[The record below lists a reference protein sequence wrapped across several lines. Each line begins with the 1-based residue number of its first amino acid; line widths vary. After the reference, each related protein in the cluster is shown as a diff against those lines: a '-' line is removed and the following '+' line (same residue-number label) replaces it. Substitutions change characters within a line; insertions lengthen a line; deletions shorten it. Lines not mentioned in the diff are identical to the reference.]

1 MPVLRSFVIAFTT
14 AAALAA
20 AGAPRAL
27 ADIDFVAMP
36 GYAGVELDDDAA
48 TRLDLVRDGVVIAS
62 SDEGVISV
70 DELDVGDVA
79 RAYVGDTPAGSAT
92 YDGTPVLN
100 DVCVG
105 SSTFTA
111 TRAPTATFE
120 FAGAFSDN
128 ALDPATGTWDS
139 NPTARITLDRALA
152 DGDVAMVAVG
162 RDDLDPPVFSM
173 RMQPAVTC
181 TGAPTKPKP
190 TPTATPTPGAPGT
203 NPGTEPKSPAPKPT
217 FAAAVKATGAALAHL
232 KLAHRA
238 RVSLPFAFPEPGKAE
253 LRIVAHGRTIAVG
266 SRTAA
271 GAAKVTLRL
280 SPAGRRLLQRTPHL
294 KVTLKAVFT
303 SSRAGATPQRAST
316 KVTLTGSSSRA

>member
-20 AGAPRAL
+20 AGAPAAL
-27 ADIDFVAMP
+27 ADISFVVMP
-36 GYAGVELDDDAA
+36 GYAGVQLDDDAA

-62 SDEGVISV
+62 SEEGVISV
-70 DELDVGDVA
+70 DELEVGDVA

-92 YDGTPVLN
+92 YDGTPVLR

-105 SSTFTA
+105 NSVFTA
-111 TRAPTATFE
+111 TRAPAATFE

-128 ALDPATGTWDS
+128 ALDPVTGTWDS
-139 NPTARITLDRALA
+139 SPTARITLDRALA

-173 RMQPAVTC
+173 RMEPAVAC
-181 TGAPTKPKP
+181 TGTPTKPKP
-190 TPTATPTPGAPGT
+190 TPTATPTPDTNRAP
-203 NPGTEPKSPAPKPT
+203 KAPAAKPT
-217 FAAAVKATGAALAHL
+217 FAATVHATGAALARL

-238 RVSLPFAFPEPGKAE
+238 RLSLPFAFPEPGKAD
-253 LRIVAHGRTIAVG
+253 LRIVAHGRTIAAG

-271 GAAKVTLRL
+271 GTVKVTLKL
-280 SPAGRRLLQRTPHL
+280 SPTGRRLLQRNPHL
-294 KVTLKAVFT
+294 KVTLKALFT
-303 SSRAGATPQRAST
+303 PSRAGAVPQRAST

>member
-1 MPVLRSFVIAFTT
+1 MPDLRSFVIAFTT

-20 AGAPRAL
+20 AGAPAAL
-27 ADIDFVAMP
+27 ADINFVAMP

-48 TRLDLVRDGVVIAS
+48 SRLELVRDGVVIAS

-70 DELDVGDVA
+70 DALEVGDVA
-79 RAYVGDTPAGSAT
+79 RAYAGDTPAGSAT
-92 YDGTPVLN
+92 YDGTPVLS

-105 SSTFTA
+105 SAAFTA
-111 TRAPTATFE
+111 TRAPAAAFE

-128 ALDPATGTWDS
+128 ALDPVTGTWDS
-139 NPTARITLDRALA
+139 NPTARITLDRPLA
-152 DGDVAMVAVG
+152 DGDMAMVAVG
-162 RDDLDPPVFSM
+162 NDRLDPPVFSM
-173 RMQPAVTC
+173 RMEPAVAC

-190 TPTATPTPGAPGT
+190 TPTGTPTPAPGA
-203 NPGTEPKSPAPKPT
+203 NGEPKAPAHKPA
-217 FAAAVKATGAALAHL
+217 FAATVHAAGAALARR

-238 RVSLPFAFPEPGKAE
+238 HVSLPFAFPEPGKVQ

-271 GAAKVTLRL
+271 GTAKVTLKL
-280 SPAGRRLLQRTPHL
+280 SAAGRRLLQRSPHL

-303 SSRAGATPQRAST
+303 PSRAGAAPQRAST